1 MYMNV
6 EVKDVKDD
14 KKRIMAVV
22 TVASKNRMTI
32 PRSVRDTMNL
42 ERGDCIVFIKYQNH
56 IGIVKIDEE
65 YLIENTE
72 TDNNNEI
79 CGNNR

>member
-1 MYMNV
+1 MYRNV
-6 EVKDVKDD
+6 EVKDIKDN

-22 TVASKNRMTI
+22 QVVSKNRMTI
-32 PRSVRDTMNL
+32 PRSVRDAMCL
-42 ERGDCIVFIKYQNH
+42 ERGDCIVFLKYQNH
-56 IGIVKIDEE
+56 IGLVKINEE

-72 TDNNNEI
+72 TDNNYEI